1 MKISHCHLLEIKGNW
16 IEYKA
21 DSVIS
26 FGNIFTSVL
35 EYNIIKINRTERI
48 QSFKTK
54 NKKAERKTTTKYS
67 VPVIDVST
75 YHLKDI
81 EYQQLKLD
89 IDYSSRK

>member
-1 MKISHCHLLEIKGNW
+1 MNSLTFKLR
-16 IEYKA
+16 EYKA
-21 DSVIS
+21 DSIIS
-26 FGNIFTSVL
+26 FGKIFTSVL

-48 QSFKTK
+48 KSFKTK

-75 YHLKDI
+75 YTTFKDI